1 MKLRFLK
8 RVAFLNL
15 SGSTLYQPVVVTQ
28 HPTHPSEAATLFYL
42 NTVSNTLTTT
52 LTNIINNQYVSHY
65 NQQYNNLLN
74 IVNNSTISVGSII
87 MYPNNKDSQTPNNFL
102 VCNGS
107 IISNQPPYHNLYNS
121 IGNYFNNQ
129 HRITLDYTSHAS
141 IGLGNPHRNQNEFAV
156 DSYINQMNTLNSYVD
171 NLLGTLVVVDYE
183 VASLGGGL
191 LIIGG
196 NSLNT
201 NNANKTT
208 ASNLYTSA
216 RNIIVF
222 YDISY
227 NLTRLQPITSGL
239 YIIPYST
246 SRPIVFFTKNVFHVV
261 GGVLFNNST
270 TPTSSVLTRVEIP
283 YISHTNFNPTPQSIP
298 FFMDNNTEV
307 VVTKNKVYFL
317 GGITDFNNTTPI
329 SNIREASV
337 LPSGSISSIVNSAL
351 SLPIPLRKSKAFNLR
366 NKVFVT
372 GGFTSSNSFNRN
384 IYFCTI
390 NSSGNLSNFNIYQ
403 SNFLPDISSSSI
415 LDFNC
420 LSTRNFVVFS
430 YLLTNRTIRNYIC
443 PVNGDSI
450 GEPLYMTVLGP
461 ITSDTILEGKIT
473 LMGLKN
479 TIMVIYSLILMT
491 SSNNYSI
498 TSGYYS
504 LPSSIQSPTDYR
516 SFIDGSINSYLG
528 NSISS
533 FSYSYDGFYYN
544 GFSLPYISDENPD
557 VQYLIRY

>member
-1 MKLRFLK
+1 MKLRFLR

-74 IVNNSTISVGSII
+74 IVNNSTVSVGSII

-141 IGLGNPHRNQNEFAV
+141 IGLGNPYRNQNEFAV
-156 DSYINQMNTLNSYVD
+156 DSYINQMNTLNSYV
-171 NLLGTLVVVDYE
+171 GTLPELVKVDYE
-183 VASLGGGL
+183 VAPLVGGL
-191 LIIGG
+191 LVIGG

-201 NNANKTT
+201 SNATKNTF
-208 ASNLYTSA
+208 SNLLYVY

-222 YDISY
+222 YDTSY
-227 NLTRLQPITSGL
+227 NLTRLASISNPS
-239 YIIPYST
+239 YIVPYST
-246 SRPIVFFTKNVFHVV
+246 SRPIVFFTKNIFHVV

-283 YISHTNFNPTPQSIP
+283 YMAYGNFNPTPLAIP

-307 VVTKNKVYFL
+307 VVTKSKVYFL

-329 SNIREASV
+329 SNIREANI
-337 LPSGSISSIVNSAL
+337 LPSGTISSIANSAI
-351 SLPIPLRKSKAFNLR
+351 SLPMALRKPKAFNLR
-366 NKVFVT
+366 NRVFVT

-384 IYFCTI
+384 IYFYTI
-390 NSSGNLSNFNIYQ
+390 NSSGNLSNFNMYQ
-403 SNFLPDISSSSI
+403 SNFLPDINSSSI

-461 ITSDTILEGKIT
+461 ITPDTILEGKIT
-473 LMGLKN
+473 LIGFKN
-479 TIMVIYSLILMT
+479 TIMVIYSLILMI
-491 SSNNYSI
+491 SNNNYSI
-498 TSGYYS
+498 VSGYYS

-528 NSISS
+528 NSLNS